1 MKTPT
6 KKKVESAKKKKKK
19 TFYLFKLY
27 LMLTMY
33 HKLNIYI

>member
-6 KKKVESAKKKKKK
+6 KKKVESAKKKKK
-19 TFYLFKLY
+19 TIYLFKLY

>member
-6 KKKVESAKKKKKK
+6 KKKVESAKKKK

-33 HKLNIYI
+33 RKLNIYI